1 VRNVGLPRTVAKGLA
16 FKSATNAW
24 WANSSALGPCCM
36 FRLAEQ
42 LCWSTLISACL
53 VVIVSNFAL
62 AQRTE
67 TAEEAVVGQVDARRS
82 EFCDERLT
90 RVANVLCYG
99 ARGDR
104 RTDDTAAINNAIEAA
119 LRKRIPLLLPSGK
132 YRVTSTIHLDYAVV
146 ARQGFQFISQNA
158 FLDGTSIAD
167 APVLR
172 IDCSTD
178 ACFYFHVSGPLTVLA
193 RTTAYAVVVGR
204 PDFADAHNSIKIAS
218 LIVNNNGKGGGTQ
231 FNYVLAGDVYINSV
245 SAGTSGLAL
254 NQTVFTK
261 ISGALSGGKV
271 ALSLENAYSYSNTFI
286 SLDLEESPLC
296 LSISSPKAHNNTFV
310 STLMNCP
317 TGIRAIAGHSN
328 LLINPMWGGAA
339 TTRTQGVTG
348 LVFLPALP

>member
-1 VRNVGLPRTVAKGLA
+1 
-16 FKSATNAW
+16 
-24 WANSSALGPCCM
+24 M
-36 FRLAEQ
+36 FRLAD
-42 LCWSTLISACL
+42 LHSWSVIISVCL
-53 VVIVSNFAL
+53 VVAGSNLAL
-62 AQRTE
+62 AQRSD
-67 TAEEAVVGQVDARRS
+67 TAEDSIVGYIDAKRS
-82 EFCDERLT
+82 EVCDERLT
-90 RVANVLCYG
+90 RAANVLCYG
-99 ARGDR
+99 AKGDR
-104 RTDDTAAINNAIEAA
+104 RTDDTAAINDAIEAA
-119 LRKRIPLLLPSGK
+119 LKKRIPLLIPSGK
-132 YRVTSTIHLDYAVV
+132 YRVTSTIHLDYAAV
-146 ARQGFQFISQNA
+146 ARQGFQLISQNA

-231 FNYVLAGDVYINSV
+231 FNYVLAGDIYINSV
-245 SAGTSGLAL
+245 SAGTSGLTL

-271 ALSLENAYSYSNTFI
+271 SLSLENAYSYSNTFI

-296 LSISSPKAHNNTFV
+296 LSISSPRAHNNTFI

-317 TGIRAIAGHSN
+317 TGIRATAGHSN
-328 LLINPMWGGAA
+328 LLINPMWGGVV
-339 TTRTQGVTG
+339 TTRAQGVTG
-348 LVFLPALP
+348 LVFLPANH